1 MRVPLSWLQ
10 DYVDLPEGVSAE
22 MLAERLTEAGLEVG
36 SIEYIGVPQGTPPA
50 NMVMPPSDHLVW
62 DRDKIVLGYIH
73 EVKPHP
79 DADRLV
85 LAMVDHGTGEIEQI
99 VTGAPNLF
107 PYKGRGVLNPPI
119 PCPIAREGAEVYDGH
134 ADEPGKRMILKE
146 RKIRGIPNRH
156 MVCSELELGIS
167 DEHEGVLLLEYE
179 DYRDIPSG
187 TPLQDVLGDVIL
199 DVELTPNLARCFSI
213 LGVAREVAALYN
225 QPLREPD
232 YTLPNMDS
240 DEVKQYISIDIR
252 EPELNP
258 RFTAAMVKNIEI
270 KTSPAWMQR
279 RLKAIGQRPIN
290 NIVDV
295 SNYVMFEIGQPT
307 HAFDYDILAERAGD
321 KKPVI
326 ITRLPEKGERLTT
339 LDGQEHI
346 LMPHNLLVADEAGAL
361 SFAGIMG
368 GRESEVQ
375 DPADTVLD
383 AVGVEINDDDEKP
396 VHGKASARPRGTET
410 VLFEAA
416 TWNFI
421 GIRKTLSSTKI
432 HSEAAARFSRGVHPA
447 MALRGLVRGL
457 KLMAEVSGGTIVPGI
472 IDEYPRP
479 AEKVVV
485 ELPVSEVKR
494 ILGFEIPQAEIVRI
508 LRGLQFEVVESSTVL
523 IVTIPDHRLDIG
535 EGVIGQ
541 ADLIEDIAR
550 IYGYNNIPNTQISD
564 ALPKQRRNLKLE
576 LEERTRDIL
585 VEAGLREVISYR
597 LTTPEREALL
607 TPQGQKSSWGG
618 DGYITLANPIAS
630 DKIVMRHTLM
640 AGLLE
645 AAEKNSYHHK
655 RQAIFELGQ
664 VYYPNKENVLPDEIT
679 RLGILM
685 MGERSLENWQSSSTG
700 KYDFYDLKG
709 IIETLTDGL
718 HVPDVSYAPTSHN
731 SFYPGRTA
739 SLVVDGHEVGVFGE
753 IHPVVREAYG
763 LGMDLSVPVL
773 AAEIDLGALLSHAQ
787 DSHKVRA
794 IPTQPAVY
802 QDISFMV
809 DRTTSAAA
817 IEDVIRKAGGDLLVE
832 VRLFDIYTGE
842 QIPADKKSMA
852 YALTYQHPEE
862 TLTDKQVAKLHEK
875 IVKAVEHQLGAK
887 LRA

>member
-1 MRVPLSWLQ
+1 MRVPLSWLK
-10 DYVDLPEGVSAE
+10 DYVDIPESVSAE

-73 EVKPHP
+73 EVKSHP

-107 PYKGRGVLNPPI
+107 PYKGKGTLTPPI

-156 MVCSELELGIS
+156 MVCSEMELGIS
-167 DEHEGVLLLEYE
+167 QEHEGVLLLDYE
-179 DYRDIPSG
+179 DYQTVAAG

-199 DVELTPNLARCFSI
+199 EVELTPNLARCFSMV
-213 LGVAREVAALYN
+213 GVAREVAALYGL
-225 QPLREPD
+225 PLHEPD
-232 YTLPNMDS
+232 YTLPDMDS
-240 DEVKQYISIDIR
+240 DEINSYVSIDIR

-258 RFTAAMVKNIEI
+258 RFTAAMLKNVEI
-270 KTSPAWMQR
+270 KPSPAWMQR

-295 SNYVMFEIGQPT
+295 TNYVMFEVGQPT

-321 KKPVI
+321 QKPIV

-339 LDGQEHI
+339 LDGHEHI
-346 LMPHNLLVADEAGAL
+346 LLPHNLLVADEAGAL
-361 SFAGIMG
+361 SLAGIMG
-368 GRESEVQ
+368 GLESEVQ
-375 DPADTVLD
+375 DPTETVLD
-383 AVGVEINDDDEKP
+383 AVGIEMTEEP
-396 VHGKASARPRGTET
+396 AYGKASARPRGTET
-410 VLFEAA
+410 VLLEAA
-416 TWNFI
+416 SWNFI
-421 GIRKTLSSTKI
+421 GVRKTLSSTKI
-432 HSEAAARFSRGVHPA
+432 QSEASARFSRGVHPA
-447 MALRGLVRGL
+447 TALRGLIRAL
-457 KLMAEVSGGTIVPGI
+457 KLMAEVSGGTIVSGI
-472 IDEYPRP
+472 IDEYALP
-479 AEKVVV
+479 AEKIVVD
-485 ELPVSEVKR
+485 LPVSEVSR
-494 ILGFEIPQAEIVRI
+494 ILGFDISQAEIVDI
-508 LRGLQFEVVESSTVL
+508 LCRLQFDVVEDGAVL
-523 IVTIPDHRLDIG
+523 SVNVPDHRLDIG

-550 IYGYNNIPNTQISD
+550 VYGYNNIPNTQIGD
-564 ALPKQRRNLKLE
+564 ALPQQRRNLRLE

-607 TPQGQKSSWGG
+607 TPEGQKSSWGG
-618 DGYITLANPIAS
+618 DGYITLANPMTT
-630 DKIVMRHTLM
+630 DKAVMRHTLM

-645 AAEKNSYHHK
+645 AAEKNSHHHK
-655 RQAIFELGQ
+655 RQAVFEMGQ
-664 VYYPNKENVLPDEIT
+664 VYYPTKNLLPDELT

-685 MGERSLENWQSSSTG
+685 MGERTLENWQHNGTG
-700 KYDFYDLKG
+700 CYDFYDLKG
-709 IIETLTDGL
+709 IIETLVSGL
-718 HVPDVSYAPTSHN
+718 HVPEVSYAPGSHT

-739 SLVVDGHEVGVFGE
+739 VLLVGGKEVGVFGE
-753 IHPVVREAYG
+753 VHPLVREAYG

-773 AAEIDLGALLSHAQ
+773 AAEFDLDALLSQAQ
-787 DSHKVRA
+787 EAHKVRS

-809 DRTTSAAA
+809 DKNTSAAK
-817 IEDVIRKAGGDLLVE
+817 IEDVIRKAGGELLVD

-852 YALTYQHPEE
+852 YALTYQHTEE
-862 TLTDKQVAKLHEK
+862 TLTDKQVAKTHER
-875 IVKAVEHQLGAK
+875 IVRALENQLSAK